1 MQSTIKCWQ
10 GAHASCLPPAP
21 QVQSITKCMR
31 AYLDTID
38 GIDRRLPLWVGF
50 TGVENHCC
58 NIFTIVSGC

>member
-1 MQSTIKCWQ
+1 MQAAC
-10 GAHASCLPPAP
+10 PPAP

>member
-1 MQSTIKCWQ
+1 MP
-10 GAHASCLPPAP
+10 AHAL

-58 NIFTIVSGC
+58 NIFTIVSGCCTMCCWPVP